1 MRLLSAFLLLAS
13 VGLADTVTFRDGHTV
28 NGSFLG
34 GDARTIRIAVGDRV
48 ENYPIGD
55 VVSLTFGGPAISAAP
70 ARDERRDDRRDDRR
84 LDPRPE
90 TRPDPRPDTRRD
102 DRQDFGGG
110 TTLAS
115 GTVLMI
121 RMVDSVDSERDKVGQ
136 TFRASLDEPVVDAG
150 GNTVI
155 PRGAD
160 VFVKL
165 VDDQQ
170 SGKLAGR
177 TILTMD
183 LVSVRVNGRDVEI
196 DTQSITQQSGSRTGR
211 SGKVIGGTAALGAI
225 IGAIAGGGKG
235 AAIGAGAGAGAG
247 TVAEVATKGQRVR
260 IPSETR
266 LTFTLQQPVR
276 L

>member
-1 MRLLSAFLLLAS
+1 MRLLSALLLVAGL
-13 VGLADTVTFRDGHTV
+13 GLADTVTFRDGHTV

-34 GDARTIRIAVGDRV
+34 GDARSIRVAVGDRV
-48 ENYPIGD
+48 ENYPLGD
-55 VVSLTFGGPAISAAP
+55 ITNISFGGPIAAAP
-70 ARDERRDDRRDDRR
+70 ERREE
-84 LDPRPE
+84 PRPE
-90 TRPDPRPDTRRD
+90 FRRQEPQRDEPRPDRRAD
-102 DRQDFGGG
+102 VG

-115 GTVLMI
+115 GTVLTV
-121 RMVDSVDSERDKVGQ
+121 RMVDSVDSERDHVGQ
-136 TFRASLDEPVVDAG
+136 TFRASLDEPVVDSG
-150 GNTVI
+150 GNTLI

-160 VFVKL
+160 VVVKL

-170 SGKLAGR
+170 SGKIAGR
-177 TILTMD
+177 TVLTLD
-183 LVSVRVNGRDVEI
+183 LASVRVNGRDVDI
-196 DTQSITQQSGSRTGR
+196 NTQSVTEQSSSRAGR

-247 TVAEVATKGQRVR
+247 TVAEVATKGQRVH

-266 LTFTLQQPVR
+266 LTFTLQQAVR

>member
-1 MRLLSAFLLLAS
+1 MRLLSALLLLANL
-13 VGLADTVTFRDGHTV
+13 GLADTVTFRDGHTV

-34 GDARTIRIAVGDRV
+34 GDARSIRVAVGDRV

-55 VVSLTFGGPAISAAP
+55 ITGISFSGPAVSA
-70 ARDERRDDRRDDRR
+70 RREE
-84 LDPRPE
+84 PRPE
-90 TRPDPRPDTRRD
+90 FRRD
-102 DRQDFGGG
+102 EARREEPRRADYGG

-115 GTVLMI
+115 GTVLTI
-121 RMVDSVDSERDKVGQ
+121 RMVDSVDSERDRVGQ
-136 TFRASLDEPVVDAG
+136 TFRASLDEPVIDSG
-150 GNTVI
+150 GDTLI

-160 VFVKL
+160 VVVKL

-177 TILTMD
+177 TVLTLD

-196 DTQSITQQSGSRTGR
+196 DTQSITEQSGSRTAR

-266 LTFTLQQPVR
+266 LTFTLQQAVR

>member
-1 MRLLSAFLLLAS
+1 MRLLSALLLLAGL
-13 VGLADTVTFRDGHTV
+13 GLADTVTFRDGHTV

-34 GDARTIRIAVGDRV
+34 GDARNIRVAVGDRV
-48 ENYPIGD
+48 ESYP
-55 VVSLTFGGPAISAAP
+55 VSDIADISFGGPVSAAP
-70 ARDERRDDRRDDRR
+70 ARREERREERR
-84 LDPRPE
+84 E
-90 TRPDPRPDTRRD
+90 AS
-102 DRQDFGGG
+102 GGP
-110 TTLAS
+110 TLAS
-115 GTVLMI
+115 GTVLTV
-121 RMVDSVDSERDKVGQ
+121 RMVDSVDSERDRVGQ
-136 TFRASLDEPVVDAG
+136 TFRASLDEPVVDSG
-150 GNTVI
+150 GNTLI
-155 PRGAD
+155 PRGSD
-160 VFVKL
+160 VIVKL

-177 TILTMD
+177 TVLTLD
-183 LVSVRVNGRDVEI
+183 LASVRVNGRDVAV
-196 DTQSITQQSGSRTGR
+196 DTQSVTEQSGSRTAR

>member
-1 MRLLSAFLLLAS
+1 MRLLSALLLLAGL
-13 VGLADTVTFRDGHTV
+13 GLADTVTFRDGHTV

-34 GDARTIRIAVGDRV
+34 GDARSIRVAVGDRV
-48 ENYPIGD
+48 ENYPISD
-55 VVSLTFGGPAISAAP
+55 ITNVSFGGAPISAAP
-70 ARDERRDDRRDDRR
+70 ERRDEFRRQEPQRD
-84 LDPRPE
+84 E
-90 TRPDPRPDTRRD
+90 PRPDRRAD
-102 DRQDFGGG
+102 VG

-115 GTVLMI
+115 GTVLTV
-121 RMVDSVDSERDKVGQ
+121 RMVDSVDSERDHVGQ
-136 TFRASLDEPVVDAG
+136 TFRASLDEPVVDSG
-150 GNTVI
+150 GNTLI

-160 VFVKL
+160 VVVKL

-170 SGKLAGR
+170 SGKIAGR
-177 TILTMD
+177 TVLTLD
-183 LVSVRVNGRDVEI
+183 LASVRVNGRDVDI
-196 DTQSITQQSGSRTGR
+196 NTQSVTEQSSSRAGR

-247 TVAEVATKGQRVR
+247 TVAEVATKGQRVH

-266 LTFTLQQPVR
+266 LTFTLQQAVR

>member
-1 MRLLSAFLLLAS
+1 MRLLSALLLLAGL
-13 VGLADTVTFRDGHTV
+13 GLADTVTFRDGHTV

-34 GDARTIRIAVGDRV
+34 GDARSIRVAVGDRV

-55 VVSLTFGGPAISAAP
+55 ITEISFRAPVSAAP
-70 ARDERRDDRRDDRR
+70 ARREERREEPRQDRRA
-84 LDPRPE
+84 E
-90 TRPDPRPDTRRD
+90 Y
-102 DRQDFGGG
+102 GGA
-110 TTLAS
+110 TLAS
-115 GTVLMI
+115 GTVLTI
-121 RMVDSVDSERDKVGQ
+121 RMVDSVDSERDRVGQ
-136 TFRASLDEPVVDAG
+136 TFRASLDEPVVDSG
-150 GNTVI
+150 GNTLI
-155 PRGAD
+155 QRGSD
-160 VFVKL
+160 VVVKL

-177 TILTMD
+177 TVLTLD
-183 LVSVRVNGRDVEI
+183 LVSVRINGRDVEI
-196 DTQSITQQSGSRTGR
+196 DTQSITEQSGSRTAR

-266 LTFTLQQPVR
+266 LTFTLQQSVR

>member
-1 MRLLSAFLLLAS
+1 MRLLSAFLLLAGL
-13 VGLADTVTFRDGHTV
+13 GLADTVTFRDGHTV

-34 GDARTIRIAVGDRV
+34 GDARNIRMAVGDRV
-48 ENYPIGD
+48 ESYA
-55 VVSLTFGGPAISAAP
+55 VSDITDISFGGAPVSVAP
-70 ARDERRDDRRDDRR
+70 ARREERRDA
-84 LDPRPE
+84 PRQE
-90 TRPDPRPDTRRD
+90 LA
-102 DRQDFGGG
+102 GGP
-110 TTLAS
+110 TLAS
-115 GTVLMI
+115 GTVLTI
-121 RMVDSVDSERDKVGQ
+121 RMVDSVDSERDRVGQ
-136 TFRASLDEPVVDAG
+136 TFRASLDEPVVDSG
-150 GNTVI
+150 GNTLI

-160 VFVKL
+160 VVVKL

-177 TILTMD
+177 TVLTMD
-183 LVSVRVNGRDVEI
+183 LASVRVNGRDVEI
-196 DTQSITQQSGSRTGR
+196 DTESVTQQSGSRTAR